1 MAVTSTTLAGVNVFR
16 FSGAVTDAEIKAAW
30 ANNVSEGRYVL
41 NRAIYL
47 DNTADLTGV
56 QGGFAVDFGTQVLPA
71 IILHTSRDR
80 SKSTF
85 KNFIFTQRVGLIV
98 NQRSGFVNTTN
109 GTSLS
114 NAGSGLSV
122 DGLSLNGGGFV
133 YGVAGN
139 AGGPGDTRF
148 LNEMAF
154 AGTEGATIMSQEF
167 TEEELQICVGASTV
181 IRGLNVEKGYGF
193 PQIGTPTGSVS
204 VPVYRSNLN
213 TQSTVNG
220 GLIPIRLFPSGGNS
234 SNIRYASVCYVDSY
248 VTRNGADITT
258 RLIDTFGSNAF
269 NIATIMILNNYTRGS
284 WFGTTKTNM
293 AITTWSP
300 TNIIYGGV
308 MNKLQFIGGAGGVV
322 ECYDSRSTTA
332 RQKCAFKEIGFS
344 DYLDTNLS
352 PPVDA
357 EGRIITVHIAAIATG
372 AGAPITRYTDN
383 WRVFKRFGTRV
394 IVVQPDM
401 TSGDNDLSS
410 FSPVILNPQNGLVR
424 TQSAI
429 QAATAV
435 NTFREVAEEL
445 HNFAITSTGISSYAA
460 PYEGNFFELEGRVL
474 KTAFAS
480 VVLDPTAPAKI
491 AYDQATN
498 TLTLKSALIS
508 SGTAVSE
515 WRNEGGTF
523 SFLNGAQ
530 ITGVFAD
537 ADGSRANVSN
547 LDPEGFGVTWFLR
560 YKKTASATWTNV
572 SGTGNNATILI
583 DLDKYTFMARVPGYD
598 WKTLEVDT
606 NESLSI
612 DMNLQYQ
619 VSANNTPQYTMVYN
633 EDLEQ
638 AIQYDATRQAVAVTN
653 TTGAIIQPGFA
664 ELYQATQRIQHIPAL
679 VWGWTLPVT
688 ANSTSQKII
697 IPDGNPISFFLT
709 EDSTASVKVTCP
721 VIHLTSGESAD
732 DRVRG
737 NSDGYSI
744 ILGSPATAESAGLQS
759 AIVSEILEKI
769 GGAGYVIGIDSLK
782 NIKDQVNAV
791 KAVVDDLENYD
802 DTTLTAKVDE
812 VKGVVD
818 LLENYDDTTLISKVD
833 AIKSVADGIATAVA
847 DKTGYA
853 LTPAQIELIA
863 VTVESHLL
871 DEGDNQMLI
880 NAIVGAIGNTNVDQ
894 VALVAAIRSDLERNG
909 GKISD
914 IKAKVDTL
922 NNTDLTTVAKEA
934 TLQQVKTKV
943 DGLENADLSAVAL
956 EATSQSII
964 TKVDNLNVDFQ
975 PVLDAVGS
983 PLQAADYVAPD
994 NTKIGQIKE
1003 KVDTLQNADLSA
1015 VALEASVQDVKE
1027 AVGNIEPVSLDGIA
1041 TTEQLGVAKDLII
1054 ETVVSAT
1061 GEQLENLL

>member
-1 MAVTSTTLAGVNVFR
+1 MPVTTSTLAGINVFR
-16 FSGAVTDAEIKAAW
+16 FSGAVNDAEIKTAW
-30 ANNVSEGRYVL
+30 AGSVSEGRYVL

-98 NQRSGFVNTTN
+98 NQRSGFVATTN
-109 GTSLS
+109 GTTLS

-122 DGLSLNGGGFV
+122 DGLSLSGGGFV

-139 AGGPGDTRF
+139 SGVGDSRY

-154 AGTEGATIMSQEF
+154 AGVDGTTIMSQEF

-193 PQIGTPTGSVS
+193 PQIGTPAGSVS

-248 VTRNGADITT
+248 VTRNGSDITA

-269 NIATIMILNNYTRGS
+269 NIAVIMILNNYSRGS

-308 MNKLQFIGGAGGVV
+308 LNKLQFIGGAGGVV

-344 DYLDTNLS
+344 DYLDPNLS

-357 EGRIITVHIAAIATG
+357 EGRIITVHISAIATG

-410 FSPVILNPQNGLVR
+410 FSPVILTPQNGLVR
-424 TQSAI
+424 TQAEI
-429 QAATAV
+429 QAASAPTL
-435 NTFREVAEEL
+435 FREVAEEL
-445 HNFAITSTGISSYAA
+445 HNLAITSTGISSYAA

-480 VVLDPTAPAKI
+480 VVLDPNAPAKI
-491 AYDQATN
+491 AYDQETN

-537 ADGSRANVSN
+537 DNGSRANVSN

-583 DLDKYTFMARVPGYD
+583 DLDEYTFMARVPGYD

-619 VSANNTPQYTMVYN
+619 VSANSTPQYTMVYN

-638 AIQYDATRQAVAVTN
+638 LIQYDATRMAVSVTN

-664 ELYQATQRIQHIPAL
+664 ELYQATQRIQHISSL
-679 VWGWTLPVT
+679 VWVWTDPVT
-688 ANSTSQKII
+688 ANSTSQKIL
-697 IPDGNPISFFLT
+697 IPTGNPISFFLT
-709 EDSTASVKVTCP
+709 EASNATVKVTCP
-721 VIHLTSGESAD
+721 VIHLTSGQSAD
-732 DRVRG
+732 DRVKG
-737 NSDGYSI
+737 NSAGYSI

-759 AIVSEILEKI
+759 AIVSDLMAKL
-769 GGAGYVIGIDSLK
+769 GGTGYVVDTHSL
-782 NIKDQVNAV
+782 VNVKEAV
-791 KAVVDDLENYD
+791 ADLGSPVQVDDARLDGIAQE
-802 DTTLTAKVDE
+802 DTSQDIKTKVDT
-812 VKGVVD
+812 
-818 LLENYDDTTLISKVD
+818 LSNYNDTALVAKVD
-833 AIKSVADGIATAVA
+833 AIKSVADSIKTTVE
-847 DKTGYA
+847 DKTGYS
-853 LTPAQIELIA
+853 LTTTQVEAIA
-863 VTVESHLL
+863 VAVESHLL
-871 DEGDNQMLI
+871 NEGDSQQLI
-880 NAIVGAIGNTNVDQ
+880 NAIVSAIGNSNVDETI
-894 VALVAAIRSDLERNG
+894 LVAAIRADLERTG
-909 GKISD
+909 GDLKSIKTGLEDANQNLTDLGTPLQADDYLAPNNDKID
-914 IKAKVDTL
+914 QIFAKVEPLVNADFTIT
-922 NNTDLTTVAKEA
+922 NNKIDAVSNSINQIQPTDL
-934 TLQQVKTKV
+934 
-943 DGLENADLSAVAL
+943 
-956 EATSQSII
+956 
-964 TKVDNLNVDFQ
+964 Q
-975 PVLDAVGS
+975 PVLTAIDLLPERV
-983 PLQAADYVAPD
+983 
-994 NTKIGQIKE
+994 
-1003 KVDTLQNADLSA
+1003 VD
-1015 VALEASVQDVKE
+1015 EF
-1027 AVGNIEPVSLDGIA
+1027 
-1041 TTEQLGVAKDLII
+1041 
-1054 ETVVSAT
+1054 
-1061 GEQLENLL
+1061 

>member
-1 MAVTSTTLAGVNVFR
+1 MAVTSTTLAGVNVFQ

-30 ANNVSEGRYVL
+30 ASLIVNGTYVL

-47 DNTADLTGV
+47 DATADLTAV
-56 QGGFAVDFGTQVLPA
+56 TGGFMVDFGTQVLPA
-71 IILHTSRDR
+71 IILHNNRDK

-85 KNFIFTQRVGLIV
+85 NNFIFIQRTGLIV
-98 NQRSGFVNTTN
+98 NQRSGFVATTN
-109 GTSLS
+109 GTTIA
-114 NAGSGLSV
+114 NAGSGLSI
-122 DGLSLNGGGFV
+122 DGLAQNGGAFV
-133 YGVAGN
+133 YAVPGN
-139 AGGPGDTRF
+139 PGGSDPRY

-154 AGTEGATIMSQEF
+154 AGTEGVTIMSQEF
-167 TEEELQICVGASTV
+167 TEQELQICVSASTT
-181 IRGLNVEKGYGF
+181 IKGMKYEKAYGF
-193 PQIGTPTGSVS
+193 PQIGTPAGSVN
-204 VPVYRSNLN
+204 VVVYRSTQN
-213 TQSTVNG
+213 TQSLDAG
-220 GLIPIRLFPSGGNS
+220 GLIPIRLFPY
-234 SNIRYASVCYVDSY
+234 SNRYASACYVDSY
-248 VTRNGADITT
+248 VTRNGGDINT
-258 RLIDTFGSNAF
+258 RLANAFGSNASNPACF
-269 NIATIMILNNYTRGS
+269 MVLNNYTRES
-284 WFGTTKTNM
+284 WFGASKTVIP
-293 AITTWSP
+293 ITSWSAS
-300 TNIIYGGV
+300 NFVYGGV
-308 MNKLQFIGGAGGVV
+308 LKKLKFIGGGGGTIRA
-322 ECYDSRSTTA
+322 YDSRSTTA
-332 RQKCAFKEIGFS
+332 PQKCSFKETGFF
-344 DYLDTNLS
+344 DFLDTNTS
-352 PPVDA
+352 PVIPTSGEMSLVSI
-357 EGRIITVHIAAIATG
+357 GAIASG
-372 AGAPITRYTDN
+372 ATAAITRYTDQKFIYQKFGD
-383 WRVFKRFGTRV
+383 RVQILIT
-394 IVVQPDM
+394 DM

-410 FSPVILNPQNGLVR
+410 FSPVILTPQNGLVR
-424 TQSAI
+424 AQAEI
-429 QAATAV
+429 QAAPAPT
-435 NTFREVAEEL
+435 TFREAAEEF
-445 HNFAITSTGISSYAA
+445 HNLAITSTGISSYGA
-460 PYEGNFFELEGRVL
+460 PYEGNFFVIEGRVL

-480 VVLDPTAPAKI
+480 VVLDPNAPAKI

-560 YKKTASATWTNV
+560 YKKTGSATWTNV

-583 DLDKYTFMARVPGYD
+583 DLDEYTFMARVPGYD

-769 GGAGYVIGIDSLK
+769 GGAGYVIGTDSLK

-802 DTTLTAKVDE
+802 DTTLTAKVDD

-833 AIKSVADGIATAVA
+833 AVKSVADGIATAVA

-922 NNTDLTTVAKEA
+922 NNTDLTSVAKEA

-943 DGLENADLSAVAL
+943 DTLQNANLTGLAL
-956 EATSQSII
+956 ESSVQEVL

-1015 VALEASVQDVKE
+1015 VALEASVQEVKT

-1041 TTEQLGVAKDLII
+1041 TTEQLGVVKEQII
-1054 ETVVSAT
+1054 STLVSSN